1 MEAISDSA
9 AEEMDFEKS
18 KLTSEVMVY
27 LINLRDGKSVSEYSS
42 QAVKIANNALTFVE
56 QNTNK
61 YSDESWSQYAA
72 EGAKFVAAKIVDYGS
87 SGKVYQFTTQ

>member
-1 MEAISDSA
+1 
-9 AEEMDFEKS
+9 
-18 KLTSEVMVY
+18 
-27 LINLRDGKSVSEYSS
+27 
-42 QAVKIANNALTFVE
+42 LTFVE